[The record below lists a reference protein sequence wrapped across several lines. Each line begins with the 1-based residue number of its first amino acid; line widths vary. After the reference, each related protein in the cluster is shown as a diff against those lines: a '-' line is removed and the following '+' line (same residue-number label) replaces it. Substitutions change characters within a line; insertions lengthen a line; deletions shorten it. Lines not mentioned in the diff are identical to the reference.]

1 MLSFTGKYCR
11 ISILAKVHMSV
22 TLQTSGR
29 TPFYFLAI
37 LCGAILAVACGSRGS
52 ADARPANSENEKD
65 LPPIQITV
73 SKAEARNVPAS
84 IQATGSLVADETSNV
99 APKVAGKVSN
109 VTVNVGQF
117 VAQGTEVARID
128 DRDARLQLVSA
139 QASVKQAVA
148 AVRQAEAR
156 LGLSPNGTFNA
167 SSIPEV
173 RSANAIYEQN
183 LAELRQAEA
192 NEKRYRDLVETGD
205 VSMIAYEQYRTAR
218 DTARARVNSAK
229 EQLDAAVNTAKQS
242 NAAIKSA
249 QAAVEAAQTQ
259 VGTAQQALADT
270 IIRAP
275 FSGFVSDRPTAVGE
289 FVTSASVIITLLRTN
304 PMKIQIQV
312 AEADVP
318 TVTLGRGVTLE
329 VDAYKERRFAGTVT
343 AINPSIDSASRAAT
357 VEASIENNDNAL
369 RSGMFATAR
378 ITKEGGGV
386 GIFVPKSAV
395 YTDAATQS
403 YRAFVVVEGI
413 ARLRTVQLGAEE
425 GDSYQILSGLEANET
440 VATSSLDQLYE
451 GAKVA
456 V

>member
-1 MLSFTGKYCR
+1 MVNGYK
-11 ISILAKVHMSV
+11 
-22 TLQTSGR
+22 TSAW
-29 TPFYFLAI
+29 TPFYFLAVLGLVAFGI
-37 LCGAILAVACGSRGS
+37 SCGGRGN
-52 ADARPANSENEKD
+52 AEVRGGNSSPEQEA
-65 LPPIQITV
+65 PPIQITV
-73 SKAEARNVPAS
+73 ARTEARNVPAF

-99 APKVAGKVSN
+99 APKVAGKITN
-109 VTVNVGQF
+109 VYVNVGEF
-117 VAQGTEVARID
+117 VSQGAQVAKID
-128 DRDARLQLVSA
+128 DRDARLQLASA
-139 QASVKQAVA
+139 QARVKQAIA

-156 LGLSPNGTFNA
+156 LGLSPNGKFNA

-205 VSMIAYEQYRTAR
+205 VSMITYEQFRTAR

-229 EQLDAAVNTAKQS
+229 EQLDAAVNSARQN
-242 NAAIKSA
+242 NAAINSA
-249 QAAVEAAQTQ
+249 QAAVEAAQTE

-270 IIRAP
+270 VIRAP

-289 FVTSASVIITLLRTN
+289 FVTSATTIVTLLRTN

-318 TVTLGRGVTLE
+318 SVTLGRGVTVQ
-329 VDAYKERRFAGTVT
+329 VDAYKDRRFAGTVT
-343 AINPSIDSASRAAT
+343 AINPSVDPTSRAAT
-357 VEASIENNDNAL
+357 VEASIENPDNAL

-378 ITKEGGGV
+378 INKEGGGV
-386 GIFVPKSAV
+386 GVFVPKSAI
-395 YTDAATQS
+395 YNDQATQS
-403 YRAFVVVEGI
+403 YRAFVIVDGI
-413 ARLRTVQLGAEE
+413 AKLRVIQLGTEE
-425 GDSYQILSGLEANET
+425 GEFQQILSGLEADET
-440 VATSSLDQLYE
+440 VATSNLDQLYE